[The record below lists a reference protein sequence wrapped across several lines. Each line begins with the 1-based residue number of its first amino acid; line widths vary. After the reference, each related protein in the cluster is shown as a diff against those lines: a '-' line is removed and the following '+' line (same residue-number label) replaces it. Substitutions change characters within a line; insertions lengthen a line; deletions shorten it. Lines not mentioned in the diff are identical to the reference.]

1 MLKGDLQAS
10 YVPRHALYQHNLGGL
25 KIALAEATYF
35 IQASQIADWELA
47 NKNMAP
53 SKDEDGLH
61 ENHSPAWIQ
70 IVDAH
75 GLELHL

>member
-35 IQASQIADWELA
+35 IHDSQIGDWALA
-47 NKNMAP
+47 NKNMALT
-53 SKDEDGLH
+53 KDEVGLH
-61 ENHSPAWIQ
+61 GISY
-70 IVDAH
+70 
-75 GLELHL
+75 

>member
-10 YVPRHALYQHNLGGL
+10 YVPRHALYQHNLGAL

-47 NKNMAP
+47 NKNMARTNDGEDQHEITHP
-53 SKDEDGLH
+53 LGSK
-61 ENHSPAWIQ
+61 
-70 IVDAH
+70 
-75 GLELHL
+75 